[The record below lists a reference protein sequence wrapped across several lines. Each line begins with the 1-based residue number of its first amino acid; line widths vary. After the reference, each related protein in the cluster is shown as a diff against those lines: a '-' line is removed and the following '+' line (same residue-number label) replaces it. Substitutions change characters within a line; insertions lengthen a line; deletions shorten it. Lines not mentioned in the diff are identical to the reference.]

1 MRTSAS
7 QLDAPK
13 KGVLGLRSR
22 KLIERLNEKG
32 YNSIKKLG
40 LLMNNDTTRFIVSEI
55 AAVLLVIGIYLKR
68 HDHFIVGQRLVRLG
82 TIGVIIGVGLWILAG
97 A

>member
-1 MRTSAS
+1 
-7 QLDAPK
+7 
-13 KGVLGLRSR
+13 
-22 KLIERLNEKG
+22 
-32 YNSIKKLG
+32 
-40 LLMNNDTTRFIVSEI
+40 MNNDTTRFIVSEI